1 MEEFIVQ
8 KYFTDVG
15 RCKYLYE
22 FNIPRNH
29 SFSGVKAS
37 IPNKCSVELAIL
49 QFDQIE
55 YLILQAKWTKPHY
68 FIINTNNYNI
78 MWIEGRICDDI
89 KFKKLYTV
97 ITSLSSWIQTLQALA
112 EEEIIIK
119 WVENGQYIK
128 AGSAKKKLSET
139 G

>member
-49 QFDQIE
+49 QFEQIE

-68 FIINTNNYNI
+68 FIINTTTYNI
-78 MWIEGRICDDI
+78 MWIEGRI
-89 KFKKLYTV
+89 
-97 ITSLSSWIQTLQALA
+97 
-112 EEEIIIK
+112 
-119 WVENGQYIK
+119 
-128 AGSAKKKLSET
+128 
-139 G
+139 